1 MNEQELKQHFITW
14 LDVTFIDEED
24 SVALATA
31 KKLINKQSNTW
42 VVLTGF
48 TREDWKDLVGSIE
61 VGIRIYN
68 YLHPQQ
74 GSCNELSSRY
84 LLNIY
89 ILEQVVIDSYD
100 DVVVFLNKLCGH
112 QVDLSA
118 VVSLRK
124 SLISLQ
130 PIQDD
135 NVQIEELPPYMLFA
149 SREIESTQ
157 LLECLQKQI
166 NTNFSAYLEP
176 LKRVVV
182 PTVAGTAGKG
192 T

>member
-1 MNEQELKQHFITW
+1 M
-14 LDVTFIDEED
+14 
-24 SVALATA
+24 
-31 KKLINKQSNTW
+31 
-42 VVLTGF
+42 
-48 TREDWKDLVGSIE
+48 
-61 VGIRIYN
+61 
-68 YLHPQQ
+68 
-74 GSCNELSSRY
+74 
-84 LLNIY
+84 
-89 ILEQVVIDSYD
+89 IDSYD
-100 DVVVFLNKLCGH
+100 DVVLFLNNLCGYE
-112 QVDLSA
+112 VDLSA

-124 SLISLQ
+124 SLISRQ

-149 SREIESTQ
+149 SRESESTQ

-166 NTNFSAYLEP
+166 NTNFSACSEP